1 MNFNSGSRLVFII
14 FIIAIAILI
23 ALVVIFAVISKKKK
37 KAPVALKILTIFSA
51 LIVVAGCF
59 VFPLSYYGDIPLNL
73 QYGTYLAYN
82 SANYLNIHRD
92 SLSLHVGGT
101 SQGLKGTY
109 TLKND
114 VLEITYQDGTKDKFI
129 VKHFGHELVDAET
142 NNKAYQYKG

>member
-14 FIIAIAILI
+14 FVIAVAILI
-23 ALVVIFAVISKKKK
+23 GLLVLFAILAKKNKV
-37 KAPVALKILTIFSA
+37 PVVLKVFTIVSA
-51 LIVVAGCF
+51 IIVVAGCF

-82 SANYLNIHRD
+82 SANYLKVHRD
-92 SLSLHVGGT
+92 GLELHKDGA
-101 SQGLKGTY
+101 SEGLKGTY

-114 VLEITYQDGTKDKFI
+114 VLEITYQDGTSDRFI

-142 NNKAYQYKG
+142 NNKAYEFKG

>member
-1 MNFNSGSRLVFII
+1 MNFNSGSRLVFMI
-14 FIIAIAILI
+14 FVIAIAILI
-23 ALVVIFAVISKKKK
+23 ALLILFAILAKKKN
-37 KAPVALKILTIFSA
+37 KAPAVLKVLTIVSA
-51 LIVVAGCF
+51 LIVMAGCF

-82 SANYLNIHRD
+82 SANYLKVHRD
-92 SLSLHVGGT
+92 SLELHKDGA

-129 VKHFGHELVDAET
+129 VKHFGRELVDAET
-142 NNKAYQYKG
+142 NNKAYEYKG

>member
-23 ALVVIFAVISKKKK
+23 GLLVLFAILAKKNKV
-37 KAPVALKILTIFSA
+37 PVVLKVFTIVSA
-51 LIVVAGCF
+51 IIVVAGCF

-82 SANYLNIHRD
+82 SANYLKVHRD
-92 SLSLHVGGT
+92 SLELHKDGA
-101 SQGLKGTY
+101 SEGLKGTY

-114 VLEITYQDGTKDKFI
+114 VLEITYQDGTKDKFV
-129 VKHFGHELVDAET
+129 VKHFGRELVDAET
-142 NNKAYQYKG
+142 NNKAYEYKG